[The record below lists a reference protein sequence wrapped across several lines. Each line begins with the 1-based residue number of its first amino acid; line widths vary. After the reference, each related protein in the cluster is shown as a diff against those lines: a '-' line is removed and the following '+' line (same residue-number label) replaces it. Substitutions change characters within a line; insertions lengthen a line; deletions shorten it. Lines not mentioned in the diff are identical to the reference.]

1 MANTEKYEGKTL
13 LYDPLFETPPDT
25 VIRDTPGKGFF
36 GKAVVKKTL
45 FIVVLALFV
54 GVSVWMSFHSLQKDK
69 YDFDETEGGWQLSE
83 FIADKYDKTLE
94 IRCVITPE
102 GEKQPDKTVT
112 SVREYAL
119 CCNETTEYIF
129 IGKDVKEIANTS
141 FFSCTALRAVIV
153 EEDNPFFAASEGV
166 LYRCENGTPVEV
178 LLYPQKNYLYRAALA
193 LGATTPASPEDAD
206 ELDEWLDLLERKR
219 EGEYSSSEMTL
230 TDEEAAALEAALHYE
245 ILPGVTKI
253 GELAFAQCD
262 DLLSASLPDSVKEI
276 GSMAFFKCYHLE
288 AIDLPDGVT
297 TIGSDGFSYC
307 EEVEDIFIP
316 ASVTSIGHHAFFG
329 CDSAEAVRMA
339 CDEDHKPETGENWLP
354 QYRKGVL
361 RNRPVLYN
369 EKRTGA

>member
-36 GKAVVKKTL
+36 GKAIVKKTL
-45 FIVVLALFV
+45 FVIVLALFV
-54 GVSVWMSFHSLQKDK
+54 GVSVGMSFHSLQKDK
-69 YDFDETEGGWQLSE
+69 YEFDEMDDGWQLTE

-94 IRCVITPE
+94 IRSVITPE
-102 GEKQPDKTVT
+102 GEVQPDKTVT

-119 CCNETTEYIF
+119 CCDEYTRYIF

-153 EEDNPFFAASEGV
+153 EEGNPYFTAPEGV
-166 LYRCENGTPVEV
+166 LYRCEKGQPVEI
-178 LLYPQKNYLYRAALA
+178 LLYPQQNDLYRAALT

-206 ELDEWLDLLERKR
+206 ELDEWLDLLEQKKDD
-219 EGEYSSSEMTL
+219 EYNSSEMAL
-230 TDEEAAALEAALHYE
+230 TDEEAAALEAALRYE
-245 ILPGVTKI
+245 ILPGVTKV
-253 GELAFAQCD
+253 GEMAFYQCEN
-262 DLLSASLPDSVKEI
+262 LLSAKIPDSVTEI

-288 AIDLPDGVT
+288 TIDIPDGVT
-297 TIGSDGFSYC
+297 AIGSDGFSYC
-307 EEVEDIFIP
+307 EDAEDIFIP

-329 CDSAEAVRMA
+329 CDSVEAVRMA
-339 CDEDHKPETGENWLP
+339 CDEEHRPETGENWLP

-369 EKRTGA
+369 EKR